1 MVMLILERSVTKEF
15 WTTMYEYLERRIK
28 AGRAEPVG
36 RTGVVRIE
44 GGPCTLS
51 YAICAN
57 GHPVAW
63 LYLGRRPQ
71 WATWEVRQVWV
82 FPELRG
88 HGLAQ
93 RIYRAAV
100 NVDQIILSSGKTQ
113 SKTSR
118 ALWQRF
124 IEKDTFNIW
133 AQDFNN
139 LRSREPVWCQDGEL
153 ECKLPVYQRHRDKH
167 DVRLIAIKK

>member
-1 MVMLILERSVTKEF
+1 MLIHERSVTKEF
-15 WTTMYEYLERRIK
+15 WSVTYEYIARRV
-28 AGRAEPVG
+28 RTNRFNSVG
-36 RTGVVRIE
+36 RTGVVHVH
-44 GGPCTLS
+44 GGRCTRT
-51 YAICAN
+51 YAIIVH

-63 LYLGRRPQ
+63 LCLARRPK
-71 WATWEVRQVWV
+71 WGAWEVRQVWV

-100 NVDQIILSSGKTQ
+100 NQDGILLASGKTQ

-118 ALWQRF
+118 ALWRTF
-124 IEKDTFNIW
+124 IKRDTFNIW

-139 LRSREPVWCQDGEL
+139 LRLRSLVEL
-153 ECKLPVYQRHRDKH
+153 DDDELLCDLPVYTWNTTKH
-167 DVRLIAIKK
+167 DVRLLAMRK